1 MLAKDI
7 FWQSTRVK
15 VGFYFILCLGLTG
28 NYNSPVP
35 EGVGMSIIKL
45 TFKSTIIFFD
55 TADVYGPYTNQV
67 MLAKIHRGNCKQ

>member
-15 VGFYFILCLGLTG
+15 VGFFILCLGLTG

-35 EGVGMSIIKL
+35 EGVGISIIKL
-45 TFKSTIIFFD
+45 TIKSWIIFFD
-55 TADVYGPYTNQV
+55 TADVYGPYTNQIL
-67 MLAKIHRGNCKQ
+67 LAKVK